1 VRTGA
6 PIVHLVAHH
15 FLRRRPSSAANEAG
29 SVDGALQRRVDG
41 WHLELAAFG
50 AAGARADE
58 RVATV
63 PGLKE
68 LRLPLARDGWERREL
83 SLSFDGKG
91 SHERLPILVT
101 VLAYGA
107 AKDRADFVPD
117 LTSADAVLLL
127 ESGDAALDAQVA
139 SAADEALAKR
149 LGSPPRIVE
158 HAKGDSADV
167 LKTALRDAVK
177 RAVKALKSGELNE
190 FWKQSVRTASDAHDA
205 AVFGP
210 LTIEKMT
217 SQPSGELV
225 AFMLRVVQGRA
236 RRAVA
241 SGRVPNAE
249 AYGRCLSARWQR
261 LLAVHV
267 LETLVADAGVAALF
281 GAPDHRAMEREE
293 VTFALAGLKR
303 MGAPKKAAIVERALA
318 VAREAKLWEGA
329 ADELAT
335 KVLEEL
341 SAHFYAVDD
350 EPLRVRLEEDIRKAP
365 EDFTLGAYED

>member
-1 VRTGA
+1 V
-6 PIVHLVAHH
+6 
-15 FLRRRPSSAANEAG
+15 
-29 SVDGALQRRVDG
+29 QRRVDG
-41 WHLELAAFG
+41 WHLELVAFG

-58 RVATV
+58 RVAKV
-63 PGLKE
+63 PGLVE
-68 LRLPLARDGWERREL
+68 LRQIPLARDGWERREL

-91 SHERLPILVT
+91 AHERLPIVVT
-101 VLAYGA
+101 VFAYGA
-107 AKDRADFVPD
+107 AKERLDFVPD
-117 LTSADAVLLL
+117 LATADAVLLL
-127 ESGDAALDAQVA
+127 DSGDAALDARVA
-139 SAADEALAKR
+139 TAADAALTQR

-158 HAKGDSADV
+158 RAKGDSADA
-167 LKTALRDAVK
+167 LKTALREAVK

-190 FWKQSVRTASDAHDA
+190 FWKQSVRSADAANDA

-210 LTIEKMT
+210 LTVEKMEG
-217 SQPSGELV
+217 QPSGELV
-225 AFMLRVVQGRA
+225 AFMLRAVQGRA

-267 LETLVADAGVAALF
+267 LEALVADAGVGALF

-303 MGAPKKAAIVERALA
+303 MGAPKKAAVIERALG

-329 ADELAT
+329 ADELAS

-365 EDFTLGAYED
+365 DDFTLGAYED